1 MTAGGWAVGWSLF
14 ARIWKS
20 EKAHV
25 DSESLRKR
33 YLENFFQISSK
44 SKGKEEQGFICDGY
58 CTHFPLEFFDNFS
71 IFGMFLHG
79 LNE

>member
-44 SKGKEEQGFICDGY
+44 SKGKEVQGFICA
-58 CTHFPLEFFDNFS
+58 LEFFDNFS
-71 IFGMFLHG
+71 IFGMFLHC